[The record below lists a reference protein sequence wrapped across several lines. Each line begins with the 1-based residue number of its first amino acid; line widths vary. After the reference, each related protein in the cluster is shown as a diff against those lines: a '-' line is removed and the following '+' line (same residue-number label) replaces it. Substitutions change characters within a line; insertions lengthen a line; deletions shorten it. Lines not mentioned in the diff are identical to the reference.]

1 MFEQI
6 NVPFKLSLL
15 ETIIKVK
22 LLPLFCRQ
30 LCLHT
35 FHPFLDVVLL
45 SSSPFSGLVN
55 LGELVE
61 ICRGGTYLSHS
72 FRALLFNGFHKLVEI
87 AFLDQ
92 KELRVETEVRFEIN
106 EACNWQVIWFS
117 DKDASKLGDQN
128 LCETDVHIF
137 VLYLFELYEVALLHC
152 ESD

>member
-72 FRALLFNGFHKLVEI
+72 FRALLFYCLHKLVEI

-92 KELRVETEVRFEIN
+92 KELRVETEVRLEIN
-106 EACNWQVIWFS
+106 EARNWQVIWFS
-117 DKDASKLGDQN
+117 DKDASKLGQTTVPERVNHLKLGDQN
-128 LCETDVHIF
+128 
-137 VLYLFELYEVALLHC
+137 
-152 ESD
+152 